1 MNSPLALPAELTI
14 YSVAELRRQLLAHMD
29 AHAYADDEAC
39 RLDAGAIEQV
49 DAAGVQLLVS
59 LARTLAAL
67 GRTLQLGHA
76 SPALVAA
83 CESLGLSAHL
93 LDPSQER
100 TAA

>member
-14 YSVAELRRQLLAHMD
+14 YNVAELRRQLLAHVD
-29 AHAYADDEAC
+29 AHAEDDAC
-39 RLDAGAIEQV
+39 RLDAAAVDQV
-49 DAAGVQLLVS
+49 DAAGVQLLVA
-59 LARTLAAL
+59 LARTLAPL

-100 TAA
+100 AAA